1 MRKNRYLLF
10 SPIQWN
16 ISNFYLYYLKNLC
29 CIYLFFLNKLFSQL
43 WLDRTCLI
51 NLNINATICENLHQY
66 KNIEDIVQKEVSR
79 LNIAGSYIQTVP
91 SIIISLLLGNFQINF
106 CSLYKSFP
114 KKISNHIFDILANFF
129 EFGSSLFRKS
139 SHKSFFFQNKKYC
152 YF

>member
-51 NLNINATICENLHQY
+51 NLNINSTICENLHQY

-114 KKISNHIFDILANFF
+114 KNLSNHILANVF
-129 EFGSSLFRKS
+129 EFRSSLF
-139 SHKSFFFQNKKYC
+139 HKSFFCKTRNINIFRSLIWPW
-152 YF
+152 